1 MEVAY
6 NPGMTS
12 AGANSH
18 TDWTG
23 GGGIINSLGTMLGGL
38 VSDPAQPGS
47 GKTGSAT
54 TSGDATAGTGAPSG
68 LKGAFWAMVIV
79 LGVFALAKKF

>member
-1 MEVAY
+1 MEVDY

-38 VSDPAQPGS
+38 NADPGQPNSGKPGS
-47 GKTGSAT
+47 NTTEGAQSSGSG
-54 TSGDATAGTGAPSG
+54 SPSG
-68 LKGAFWAMVIV
+68 MKGVFWALVIV
-79 LGVFALAKKF
+79 VGIFALTKKL